1 MVHLRVSRFRI
12 SDRRMGRL
20 LANAA
25 VLGAVLFGLAAC
37 GSEASD
43 VTRAFGLTRDAPDEF
58 QVTTRAPLSMP
69 PDYTLRPPQPGAPRP
84 QEMTSRDAAQAA
96 LVPQSALASTSG
108 ASSPGQ
114 RALLD
119 ATGTPAPA
127 NIRSQVN
134 ATAAAENA
142 GPSLT
147 DRLMFWRT
155 QPPSGVV
162 VDPTAEAQRLRQ
174 NAALGQSM
182 QEGETPIIQRK
193 PTSWFD
199 SIF

>member
-1 MVHLRVSRFRI
+1 MVLLRVSRFRFCLP
-12 SDRRMGRL
+12 RAALAVPL
-20 LANAA
+20 L
-25 VLGAVLFGLAAC
+25 LGLAAC
-37 GSEASD
+37 SD
-43 VTRAFGLTRDAPDEF
+43 STDITRSFGLTRDAPDEF

-69 PDYTLRPPQPGAPRP
+69 PNYTLRPPQPGAPRP
-84 QEMTSRDAAQAA
+84 QEMTARDAAQAA
-96 LVPQSALASTSG
+96 LVPDSALAG
-108 ASSPGQ
+108 NGPSSPGQ
-114 RALLD
+114 RALLE
-119 ATGTPAPA
+119 ATGAPAPA